1 MSLKSKLVL
10 PATACG
16 LLLLAWLAVG
26 WVPGSPA
33 GYARV
38 GLLAVV
44 ATGIAVVLAA
54 VSVAFEIFLRR
65 PLRNILQTY
74 GSRANHGGLDS
85 GNDEVEAVRRT
96 LERASGTVDALGNA
110 VQSANDKRGELEAA
124 LQYSEERY
132 VLAMRISDDG
142 AWEWNLQTGE
152 FVLSLRWKCMLG
164 YTEDEFP
171 DSLQAWREHVHPLDL
186 AAVDATLDCRLES
199 HVTRFEQQFR
209 LLHRD
214 GRYRWVSS
222 LGTVIR
228 HANGKAL
235 RIVAVD
241 TDITRVKQIET
252 VLRHI
257 VEGTSGTG
265 GEAFFRALVRNFA
278 AALEV
283 PCAFVTECMDWPPKR
298 VQTLAYWRRGD
309 FVDNIEFELAGTP
322 CEAIFEQGRPA
333 FYSSHVGELFPRDKD
348 YESYYGI
355 PIFGSRG
362 QVIGHMAFFNDK
374 VMRQEDVLTDAV
386 YQIFTA
392 RAAAEIERKAA
403 LDRLTCFGEAT
414 ITYPGYG
421 SEKTRPSPPVTNM

>member
-1 MSLKSKLVL
+1 M
-10 PATACG
+10 
-16 LLLLAWLAVG
+16 LAD
-26 WVPGSPA
+26 
-33 GYARV
+33 
-38 GLLAVV
+38 V
-44 ATGIAVVLAA
+44 ATGLALVLAA
-54 VSVAFEIFLRR
+54 VSVTIDIFLRQ

-74 GSRANHGGLDS
+74 RSRADHGELDTEK
-85 GNDEVEAVRRT
+85 DEIDAVRKA
-96 LERASGTVDALGNA
+96 LERASGTVDALGEA
-110 VQSANDKRGELEAA
+110 VQIANDKSSELEAA

-142 AWEWNLQTGE
+142 AWEWNLQTGQ
-152 FVLSLRWKCMLG
+152 FILSPRWKCMLG
-164 YTEDEFP
+164 YTEDDFP

-186 AAVDATLDCRLES
+186 AAVDATLNCRLES
-199 HVTRFEQQFR
+199 HVTQFEQQFR
-209 LLHRD
+209 LLHQD

-222 LGTVIR
+222 LGTIIR

-235 RIVAVD
+235 RIVALD
-241 TDITRVKQIET
+241 TDITRVKQIES
-252 VLRHI
+252 VLHHI

-265 GEAFFRALVRNFA
+265 GEAFFRAMVRNFA

-283 PCAFVTECMDWPPKR
+283 PCAFVTECIGWPPKR

-322 CEAIFEQGRPA
+322 CEAIFDEGRPV
-333 FYSSHVGELFPRDKD
+333 FYSSRVRELFPREKD

-362 QVIGHMAFFNDK
+362 HIIGHMAFFNDE

-403 LDRLTCFGEAT
+403 LDRLTRFDAAEIAS
-414 ITYPGYG
+414 PMRE
-421 SEKTRPSPPVTNM
+421 SEKTPATPPVTNM

>member
-1 MSLKSKLVL
+1 MKLVL

-16 LLLLAWLAVG
+16 LVLLAWLAVG
-26 WVPGSPA
+26 WVPGSPT
-33 GYARV
+33 GHARM

-54 VSVAFEIFLRR
+54 VSVTFEIFLRR
-65 PLRNILQTY
+65 PLRNVLQTY
-74 GSRANHGGLDS
+74 GSRADHGGLDS
-85 GNDEVEAVRRT
+85 GKDVVEAVRKT
-96 LERASGTVDALGNA
+96 LERASNKVDALGQA
-110 VQSANDKRGELEAA
+110 VQIANDKRSELESA

-152 FVLSLRWKCMLG
+152 FVLSPRWKCMLG
-164 YTEDEFP
+164 YTEDELS
-171 DSLQAWREHVHPLDL
+171 DSLQAWRNIVHPLDL
-186 AAVDATLDCRLES
+186 AAVEATLNCRLES
-199 HVTRFEQQFR
+199 NVTRFEQQFR

-235 RIVAVD
+235 RIVALD
-241 TDITRVKQIET
+241 TDITRVKHIES
-252 VLRHI
+252 VLHHI

-265 GEAFFRALVRNFA
+265 GEAFFRGMVRSFA

-283 PCAFVTECMDWPPKR
+283 PCAFVTECIDWPPKR

-309 FVDNIEFELAGTP
+309 FVDNIEFELSGTP
-322 CEAIFEQGRPA
+322 CEAIFDGGRPV
-333 FYSSHVGELFPRDKD
+333 FYSSHVHELFPREKD

-362 QVIGHMAFFNDK
+362 RIIGHMAFFNDK
-374 VMRQEDVLTDAV
+374 EMRQEDVLTDAV

-403 LDRLTCFGEAT
+403 LDSLTRSDAAEITSPGRETEKKPAT
-414 ITYPGYG
+414 
-421 SEKTRPSPPVTNM
+421 PPVTNM

>member
-10 PATACG
+10 PAAACG

-26 WVPGSPA
+26 WVPGAPA
-33 GYARV
+33 GHARI

-44 ATGIAVVLAA
+44 ATGLALVLGGVGLAI
-54 VSVAFEIFLRR
+54 EIFLRR
-65 PLRNILQTY
+65 PLCSILQRF
-74 GSRANHGGLDS
+74 GAVPDS
-85 GNDEVEAVRRT
+85 GGPDSGKDEVDAVRKT
-96 LERASGTVDALGNA
+96 LERASTTVDAL
-110 VQSANDKRGELEAA
+110 DKALKIASDKCSELEAA
-124 LQYSEERY
+124 LQFSEERY

-142 AWEWNLQTGE
+142 AWEWNLQTGQ
-152 FVLSLRWKCMLG
+152 FVLSPRWKCMLG
-164 YTEDEFP
+164 YTEEEFP
-171 DSLQAWREHVHPLDL
+171 DSLQVWREHVHPLDL
-186 AAVDATLDCRLES
+186 AAVDATLNCRLES

-228 HANGKAL
+228 HANGKPL
-235 RIVAVD
+235 RIVALD
-241 TDITRVKQIET
+241 TDVTRVKHIES
-252 VLRHI
+252 VLQHI

-283 PCAFVTECMDWPPKR
+283 PCAFVAECVGWPPER
-298 VQTLAYWRRGD
+298 AQTLAYWRRGD

-322 CEAIFEQGRPA
+322 CKEVFDQGRPV
-333 FYSSHVGELFPRDKD
+333 FYSSRVGELFPRDKD
-348 YESYYGI
+348 YEGYYGI

-362 QVIGHMAFFNDK
+362 RIIGHMAFFNDK

-403 LDRLTCFGEAT
+403 LDHLTHAGPTEIA
-414 ITYPGYG
+414 
-421 SEKTRPSPPVTNM
+421 SMA